1 MERATVARS
10 LRAIRRRKRWSQRTL
25 GDRLGVSQATVSRW
39 ERTALEDCT
48 VVQAER
54 WAIALGG
61 HASIEL
67 RFQGEP
73 ALTDEK
79 HAAIQNWLVGLLRHA
94 GWVVEAE
101 VSFNHYGDRGR
112 IDVMAL
118 HSSLSCLLV
127 AEIKTRIVDV
137 QELLGGVDVKRRIA
151 RTLATERGW
160 PATSV
165 VGAIVVRESTTTRR
179 RLQAHRDLF
188 AGYGV
193 RGRAG
198 MAWLRRPRTPIPKG
212 ILALVTAP
220 DEPN

>member
-1 MERATVARS
+1 MWTDGTSHGCPVPPCDSQTQALVAAHAWRSARS
-10 LRAIRRRKRWSQRTL
+10 
-25 GDRLGVSQATVSRW
+25 VP
-39 ERTALEDCT
+39 
-48 VVQAER
+48 
-54 WAIALGG
+54 G
-61 HASIEL
+61 HRQSVGAHSTRGLHRGEL
-67 RFQGEP
+67 RFQGERP
-73 ALTDEK
+73 LTDQK